1 MKFNLLG
8 KISVIMVSLA
18 LLASCGTAPV
28 RNVNS
33 AAFSDNS
40 SIANIEAAII
50 RAGSGLGWVMSKKS
64 DGHILG
70 RLALRSHLAII
81 DITYNKNNYSIK
93 YKNSE
98 NLNYD
103 GTNIHT
109 NYNGWIQNL
118 QKAIGVQMSIL

>member
-8 KISVIMVSLA
+8 KISVIIVSLA
-18 LLASCGTAPV
+18 LLSGCGTAPV
-28 RNVNS
+28 RNINS
-33 AAFSDNS
+33 AAIPNNN

-64 DGHILG
+64 DGYILG
-70 RLALRSHLAII
+70 KLALRAHLAVV

-103 GTNIHT
+103 GINIHT